1 MAPRFKIGTR
11 KSAMALAQTE
21 EIARR
26 LTAAMPDLDVE
37 IVKFDTTGDLDQ
49 TSKLLPH
56 GGKGGAFVAQIRAA
70 VLAGE
75 LQAAMHSLKDMP
87 GNEDTPGLVIGATLS
102 RDPASDALVLRDGVT
117 LEALRQSHGKG
128 FKIGTNAVRRA
139 AYARRLFPEI
149 EVIHF
154 RGAADTR
161 VRKLDNG
168 EMQKLPDG
176 GAVGPADALIM
187 ARSGLDRVGLSSRI
201 AYEFTAAEM
210 LPAAGQGIVAVE
222 CAAQDWQT
230 RKILSSIDDPSAH
243 ACADAE
249 REVLWV
255 LNGHCNS
262 PVAGFSTISAIRCR
276 SRRPCSISPA
286 TPSSKPRAQAPL
298 IARVSLAVRSD
309 WICWTRAPPR
319 SSSAAGRARS
329 GLSLS
334 FRHWLC
340 KLTGA
345 IHDELHNRADSAILN
360 SDHPVRSTCRRQ
372 FNGQDLERRSPGEKF
387 QCGSRENRDEPP
399 RLQQADPHMGGIRDY
414 RCARIIKSAGAKGLR
429 DD

>member
-1 MAPRFKIGTR
+1 LAQRFRIGTR
-11 KSAMALAQTE
+11 KSTMALAQTE

-26 LTAAMPDLDVE
+26 LTAAVPDLDVE

-56 GGKGGAFVAQIRAA
+56 GGKGGAFVAEIREAMRS
-70 VLAGE
+70 GE

-117 LEALRQSHGKG
+117 LAALRMSRGKG

-187 ARSGLDRVGLSSRI
+187 ARSGLDRVGLSHRV
-201 AYEFTAAEM
+201 AYEFSATEM

-230 RKILSSIDDPSAH
+230 RKILSSIDDLSAH

-262 PVAGFSTISAIRCR
+262 PVAGFSTIAGDQMSLTAYVLDLSGNTIIEVSHAGAANRPRELGRAVGLDLLAKGAAEIIER
-276 SRRPCSISPA
+276 SR
-286 TPSSKPRAQAPL
+286 
-298 IARVSLAVRSD
+298 
-309 WICWTRAPPR
+309 
-319 SSSAAGRARS
+319 
-329 GLSLS
+329 
-334 FRHWLC
+334 
-340 KLTGA
+340 
-345 IHDELHNRADSAILN
+345 
-360 SDHPVRSTCRRQ
+360 
-372 FNGQDLERRSPGEKF
+372 PG
-387 QCGSRENRDEPP
+387 
-399 RLQQADPHMGGIRDY
+399 
-414 RCARIIKSAGAKGLR
+414 
-429 DD
+429 